1 LDIIHTNLV
10 IAFEFIISP
19 YEIFVFR
26 ISQKLY
32 AWIRLTLVLLLLQ
45 SPPLNQIACMKKLP
59 FYLIL
64 ILAGLLKEGNIFS
77 AETELWKLGISLIP
91 YPQHVNIEGD
101 SYVFQDLVN
110 IRVEKKASA
119 SDIFA
124 ANELSRQ
131 LYEQWNIKSVLTTT
145 PTAHEIVLTRNR
157 RKSELKP
164 QGYQL
169 HSGSEKIV
177 ITGCD
182 EAGLFYG
189 VQTLT
194 QIIQNS
200 ASGIIIRGMTITD
213 WPDISMRAIHYDT
226 KHFQEKGDYVKNF
239 IRTLSQYKIN
249 TFIWE
254 WEDKFA
260 YQSHPEIGAPGAFT
274 KEEMQEFTRYAQQY
288 HIQIVPLV
296 QGLGH
301 VSFILK
307 HPQNEHLREIPSDN
321 WGFCPLREGTYE
333 LMFDLL
339 KEAIEATPGSEYI
352 HIGCDETYV
361 LGKGVACG
369 CRDFMEKEGMYALR
383 QVYINRVAEQ
393 MKKWKRIPIA
403 WDGGYDPREKVL
415 PVKGLMTP
423 GGYDPQLNNADAISR
438 GYLLYYYDPNPGIEH
453 LFLPYFY
460 REYFDK
466 QVESHLEQ
474 SYRELTKAALSGDY
488 QGMISTSWNCSGVHN
503 QIWMLR
509 YITAAEYSWGG
520 KAPDLQEF
528 EDKYFVNYY
537 GPESKKVQKLFIL
550 LNKASYY
557 YMNTFERKVWHWGEI
572 GKTNL
577 PDLPRDDIEYNP
589 FWNTRYGDMI
599 KSSKEQIPL
608 MDEALKICQLN
619 LASDVKNKYDFELF
633 TGLARLFKHTANTY
647 LVLSEVENAIG
658 RAHQIHF
665 DDHQAAFN
673 ELLQASRI
681 IEGNLRE
688 RDEIYT
694 EIKSTWEKSQF
705 PKGMSTTDKK
715 YVHARDQQRN
725 FANRRPDLSFM
736 IYDEQKLG
744 LEEYLQKLKE
754 YNNWYK
760 ATYLEDHLTR

>member
-1 LDIIHTNLV
+1 
-10 IAFEFIISP
+10 
-19 YEIFVFR
+19 
-26 ISQKLY
+26 
-32 AWIRLTLVLLLLQ
+32 
-45 SPPLNQIACMKKLP
+45 MKKLRLY
-59 FYLIL
+59 FIL
-64 ILAGLLKEGNIFS
+64 ILSGFITERHIFS
-77 AETELWKLGISLIP
+77 ADTELWKIGISLIP
-91 YPQHVNIEGD
+91 YPQQVTVEGD
-101 SYVFQDLVN
+101 SYVLTERVN
-110 IRVEKKASA
+110 IRVEEKAST
-119 SDIFA
+119 SDVFA

-131 LYEQWNIKSVLTTT
+131 LNDQWDIKSFITTT
-145 PTAHEIVLTRNR
+145 STDNEIVLTRKR
-157 RKSELKP
+157 QKSELKP
-164 QGYQL
+164 QGYRL
-169 HSGSEKIV
+169 YSTAEKII
-177 ITGCD
+177 ITGYD

-189 VQTLT
+189 VQTLV
-194 QIIQNS
+194 QLIQKTN
-200 ASGIIIRGMTITD
+200 SGIIVRGMKIID
-213 WPDISMRAIHYDT
+213 WPDIPMRAIHYDT
-226 KHFQEKGDYVKNF
+226 KHFQEKGEYVKNF

-307 HPQNEHLREIPSDN
+307 HPQNKHLREIPSNN

-361 LGKGVACG
+361 LGKGITCG

-403 WDGGYDPREKVL
+403 WDGGYDPKEKVL

-423 GGYDPQLNNADAISR
+423 GGYDPRLNNADAISR
-438 GYLLYYYDPNPGIEH
+438 GYQLYYYDPNPGIEH

-466 QVESHLEQ
+466 QIESHLEQ

-509 YITAAEYSWGG
+509 YIMAAEYSWSG

-528 EDKYFVNYY
+528 EDKYFINYY
-537 GPESKKVQKLFIL
+537 GLNSNDVKRLFIL

-577 PDLPRDDIEYNP
+577 PDLPRDDIEYDP
-589 FWNTRYGDMI
+589 FWNIRYSEMI
-599 KSSKEQIPL
+599 KSSREQIPL
-608 MDEALKICQLN
+608 MDEALRICQIN
-619 LASDVKNKYDFELF
+619 LGLDVKNKYDFELF

-658 RAHQIHF
+658 RAQQIHF
-665 DDHQAAFN
+665 DDHQAACN
-673 ELLQASRI
+673 ELLHVSRI
-681 IEGNLRE
+681 IEENLRE
-688 RDEIYT
+688 RDEVFN

-705 PKGMSTTDKK
+705 PKGMSTPDKK

-744 LEEYLQKLKE
+744 LEEYLQHLKE
-754 YNNWYK
+754 YTNWYK
-760 ATYLEDHLTR
+760 TTYLEDN